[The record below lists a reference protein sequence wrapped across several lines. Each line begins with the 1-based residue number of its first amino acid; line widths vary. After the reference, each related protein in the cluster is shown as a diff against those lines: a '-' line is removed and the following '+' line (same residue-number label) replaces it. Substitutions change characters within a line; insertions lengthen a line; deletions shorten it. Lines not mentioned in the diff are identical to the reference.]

1 MLDPRIVRTL
11 DAEEQGHW
19 LVFIAR
25 YCSDL
30 YRQVSEGMEEN
41 EVLNFMN
48 AIQFA
53 STIEGRLTAGVAT
66 EDDIEW
72 LSLAKD
78 EMDEREFVKNPLSTV
93 YIAGKITKPDF
104 VDTKQNAAIDMTE
117 EILKIYGFKPSM
129 FCVDYDITDGFI
141 EVNFDVVDVEW
152 TTTDWIS
159 TTMKKVFEV
168 LMIPHKVP
176 GNVKV
181 IIDDENYP
189 WVNGRIE
196 R

>member
-1 MLDPRIVRTL
+1 MLDPRITRTL
-11 DAEEQGHW
+11 DADAQGHW
-19 LVFIAR
+19 LVVIAR

-30 YRQVSEGMEEN
+30 YSLVSEGMEEN
-41 EVLNFMN
+41 EVLNFMMG
-48 AIQFA
+48 IQFA
-53 STIEGRLTAGVAT
+53 STIEGRITAGVAT
-66 EDDIEW
+66 EDDLEW
-72 LSLAKD
+72 LQSAED
-78 EMDEREFVKNPLSTV
+78 ELDEREFAENPLSTV

-117 EILKIYGFKPSM
+117 EILKISGFRPSRY
-129 FCVDYDITDGFI
+129 CVDYDITEGFI
-141 EVNFDVVDVEW
+141 EVNFDVADEEW
-152 TTTDWIS
+152 TIVNWIS
-159 TTMKKVFEV
+159 TTMRKVFEV

-181 IIDDENYP
+181 IIDGQNYP